1 MDQLFR
7 QSGLF
12 RTKWDER
19 RGALTYGEKTI
30 ATAIRGTYGKW
41 TPSPGHDQGT
51 QEVTT

>member
-12 RTKWDER
+12 RTKWDEL
-19 RGALTYGEKTI
+19 RGAETYGEKTI
-30 ATAIRGTYGKW
+30 ATAIWRAYGTW
-41 TPSPGHDQGT
+41 TPSPGHGQST